1 MTSRKLTVTPQK
13 WPIAGEFTIARGSK
27 SQAEVVVVTIG
38 EGSHR
43 GRGECVPYPHYGETI
58 EGVIAAIE
66 QIGPKIASGLDRAA
80 LQQAMPAGAA
90 RNAIDCALWELEAKI
105 AGKSVA
111 ALAGIAM
118 PRTLETAYTISLGEP
133 EVMAAAAAKADG
145 HALLKLKLGT
155 DSDED
160 RMRLIRQARPDA
172 RLIVD
177 ANEGWQGD
185 RLGELLASAHR
196 AGVELIEQPLPA
208 DSDEQLAT
216 VNRVPPIC
224 ADESIHDRSDLTRI
238 EGRYDA
244 INIKLDKAGGLTEAL
259 ALRDAARAGG
269 LKIMVGC
276 MVSTS
281 LAMAPAMLLAANA
294 DYVDL
299 DGPLLLERDRSPG
312 LRYADDRVATANSE
326 LWG

>member
-1 MTSRKLTVTPQK
+1 MTSRELTRHPGEMADSRG
-13 WPIAGEFTIARGSK
+13 IHHRAGLEMPGRGGGRDDRDG
-27 SQAEVVVVTIG
+27 T
-38 EGSHR
+38 HL
-43 GRGECVPYPHYGETI
+43 GRGECVPYPRYDETI
-58 EGVIAAIE
+58 KGVIASIE
-66 QIGPKIASGLDRAA
+66 QIGPEIASGLTRDE
-80 LQQAMPAGAA
+80 LQEIMPAGAA
-90 RNAIDCALWELEAKI
+90 RNAIDCALWDLEAKI
-105 AGKSVA
+105 TGKSVA
-111 ALAGIAM
+111 AMAGIAM
-118 PRTLETAYTISLGEP
+118 PSVLETAYTISLSEP
-133 EVMAAAAAKADG
+133 DAMAAAAAKANG

-155 DSDED
+155 DGDED
-160 RMRLIRQARPDA
+160 RMRLVRQARPDA

-177 ANEGWQGD
+177 ANEGWHSD
-185 RLGELLASAHR
+185 RLGNLLAAADR

-208 DSDEQLAT
+208 DSDEQLGM
-216 VNRVPPIC
+216 VERVPPIC
-224 ADESIHDRSDLTRI
+224 ADESIHDRSDLARI

-259 ALRDAARAGG
+259 ALSDAARAMG

-281 LAMAPAMLLAANA
+281 LAMAPAMLLGASA

-312 LRYADDRVATANSE
+312 LRYEDDRVATANPE